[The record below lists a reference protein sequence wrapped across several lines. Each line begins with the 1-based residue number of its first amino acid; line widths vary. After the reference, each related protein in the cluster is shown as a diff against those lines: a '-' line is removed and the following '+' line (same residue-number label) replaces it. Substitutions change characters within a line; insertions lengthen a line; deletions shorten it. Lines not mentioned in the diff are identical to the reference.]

1 MLAVGDAGHDDKIG
15 IEVEDAL
22 EIERC
27 RLADTCDCRGIN
39 PVVRKG
45 IVGSADKGT
54 ACKLPGTGKGA
65 HTGNNAL
72 RIRDRDFAAQIVREG
87 HALRVGSSRRA
98 LCIERGCGGR
108 GLAAGRSATR
118 LEASRSVAA
127 TAAGRTR
134 RLSFSMERSLFLSIS
149 VSMKMQAV
157 CLSG

>member
-27 RLADTCDCRGIN
+27 RLADTGNGRRIN

-45 IVGSADKGT
+45 IVGSADKGA
-54 ACKLPGTGKGA
+54 ACELPGARKGA

-98 LCIERGCGGR
+98 LCIGRGCGGR
-108 GLAAGRSATR
+108 GLAAGRKR
-118 LEASRSVAA
+118 HEARGKQERGCHR
-127 TAAGRTR
+127 GRTHKTAVIQHGT
-134 RLSFSMERSLFLSIS
+134 LSFLSIS

-157 CLSG
+157 CLNG